1 MSAFLSLPFSR
12 RRHDAVLWAALALSL
27 VLHALVL
34 SGWLPLRL
42 PQSNMTLGNPDLG
55 KFGSR
60 SLPLA
65 VRLATPPAPSAP
77 PLEEAV
83 PPQPPAVRSRAV
95 PQAAPA
101 PRGAPRVLL
110 AERAPAAAAT
120 LPPADAARRGPG
132 GAFLA
137 DLAARRR
144 ARGDAPPPPPAPQPS
159 PGGAPAALSFGS
171 AVGPGGEWRDGGI
184 FRIERLTPVDGTLVF
199 YRSNHDVQRV
209 EVEIGSNLSIQLAVV
224 RAVIA
229 VMRESGFTGDVNWMS
244 DRLGRVVEISA
255 RPADSVKLEAF
266 LLTEF
271 FPADPMRRPRDSA
284 DSRR

>member
-1 MSAFLSLPFSR
+1 MGAFLSLPFSR
-12 RRHDAVLWAALALSL
+12 RRHDAALRAAVALSL
-27 VLHALVL
+27 LLHALVL
-34 SGWLPLRL
+34 SGWLPLHL
-42 PQSNMTLGNPDLG
+42 PQSYLTLGNPDLG

-60 SLPLA
+60 SLPLS
-65 VRLATPPAPSAP
+65 VHLATPPAPPAP
-77 PLEEAV
+77 QAEEAE
-83 PPQPPAVRSRAV
+83 PPQPQAVRPRAAAH
-95 PQAAPA
+95 AAPA

-120 LPPADAARRGPG
+120 LPPADAPRPG
-132 GAFLA
+132 AGGDFLA

-144 ARGDAPPPPPAPQPS
+144 ARGEAPAPPPRPS

-209 EVEIGSNLSIQLAVV
+209 EVEIGSNLSIRLAVV

-229 VMRESGFTGDVNWMS
+229 VMRDSGFTGDVNWMS

-284 DSRR
+284 DSRP